1 MSAYGGLHVLVD
13 DDPRWGAD
21 PVAQARAACAGGAR
35 VVQLRAKHAGDRQVL
50 AWADEIRALTRARG
64 VRFVLN
70 DRFDLALTSDADAV
84 HLGQEDLPPDAIPA
98 ALRARLEV
106 GRSTHTLEQ
115 ARAARDEPIDYVAF
129 GPVFATGSK
138 DTGYSERGLDRMR
151 RVAELVA
158 PLPLVAIGG
167 IGPGNAGEALRRG
180 AAGVAVIAAVA
191 GAADPEAAT
200 RSLVEA
206 LIEAGGP

>member
-50 AWADEIRALTRARG
+50 AWAEKIRALTRARG

-180 AAGVAVIAAVA
+180 AAGVAVISAVA
-191 GAADPEAAT
+191 GAEDPEAAT

>member
-180 AAGVAVIAAVA
+180 AAGVAVISAVA
-191 GAADPEAAT
+191 GAEDPEAAT